1 MAQDMADAMF
11 DLLEAQGYFDE
22 AAAPPCEGVE
32 MVPKRVRRGDEELR
46 ATMDRI
52 VAVLQERGE
61 PLPISAVAKELDVPP
76 RSLSHPL
83 ARLVAERRILRT
95 GARRGARYLTPPG
108 PRRRRKK
115 GGPKGAPDPS

>member
-1 MAQDMADAMF
+1 MAQDMADTMF
-11 DLLEAQGYFDE
+11 DLLDAQGYFDE
-22 AAAPPCEGVE
+22 APPPSVAGVE
-32 MVPKRVRRGDEELR
+32 LVPKRVRRRGDELA

-52 VAVLQERGE
+52 VDVLREDGE
-61 PLPISAVAKELDVPP
+61 PMPISAVAKALGVAP

-95 GARRGARYLTPPG
+95 GARRGARYLLPPP

-115 GGPKGAPDPS
+115 S